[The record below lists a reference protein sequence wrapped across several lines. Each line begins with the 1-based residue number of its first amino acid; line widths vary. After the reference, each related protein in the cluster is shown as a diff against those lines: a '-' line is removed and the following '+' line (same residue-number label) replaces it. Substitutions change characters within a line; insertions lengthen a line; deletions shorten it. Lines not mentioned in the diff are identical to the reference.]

1 MKVRKNNFHN
11 FIIMRARTGRK
22 REKIAEKGRCTAA
35 ANPGG
40 QLAKRKKSAKTR
52 HKLFRGRIYVITKSA
67 RRSAAHRKKLRGHG
81 EGIELMF
88 MITLK
93 KAGLRR
99 AGAVLLCGAVLAGAV
114 VIGHYTG
121 GEAISAG
128 ATAQTKIESTQ
139 DIAAYF
145 AAFGLEVDPAGI
157 TADKVKVPKKW
168 DDSFSAFNEV
178 VAQSGQ
184 DLTKFKGKTVEKWL
198 AEIPSLSTGSETV
211 YGVLLVYDKKTAGA
225 YLLSKP
231 SGNVTGMA
239 DAAKNQAS
247 SKQAASTAAEG
258 DTAASQVSDET
269 GGAASQVS
277 ADLTEAEQAA
287 LDVDLTAGADGYPVE

>member
-1 MKVRKNNFHN
+1 
-11 FIIMRARTGRK
+11 
-22 REKIAEKGRCTAA
+22 
-35 ANPGG
+35 
-40 QLAKRKKSAKTR
+40 
-52 HKLFRGRIYVITKSA
+52 
-67 RRSAAHRKKLRGHG
+67 
-81 EGIELMF
+81 MF
-88 MITLK
+88 MVTLK

-99 AGAVLLCGAVLAGAV
+99 AGAVLLCGAVLVGAV
-114 VIGHYTG
+114 VIGHYSG
-121 GEAISAG
+121 GQAISAG
-128 ATAQTKIESTQ
+128 AAAETKIESTQ

-145 AAFGLEVDPAGI
+145 QNFGLEVDPAGI

-198 AEIPSLSTGSETV
+198 AEIPALSTGDETV
-211 YGVLLVYDKKTAGA
+211 YGVLLVYDKKSAGA
-225 YLLSKP
+225 YLLAKP

-239 DAAKNQAS
+239 DAAQNQANAN
-247 SKQAASTAAEG
+247 KAASTAAEG
-258 DTAASQVSDET
+258 DTATSQVGEAT

-277 ADLTEAEQAA
+277 ANPEEAEQAA